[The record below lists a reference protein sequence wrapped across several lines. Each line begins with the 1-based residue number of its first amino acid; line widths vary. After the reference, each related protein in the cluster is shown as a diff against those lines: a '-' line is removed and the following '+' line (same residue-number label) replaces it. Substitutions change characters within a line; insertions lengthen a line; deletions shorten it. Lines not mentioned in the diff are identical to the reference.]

1 MDIAEVLQHTSPEL
15 FLPELEA
22 GDKPGVLTELVAKL
36 VAGSKTMTRP
46 DAVLQMLESREALG
60 STAVGPGVA
69 FPHGRTLAVQK
80 LTVLCAR
87 SSQRRR
93 LRRGRRPA
101 DPPVLRA
108 HRAAPGQRAQVHQEP
123 GRPDGQAAG
132 CRPARPADGGRR
144 LRVLLFRP
152 EGGLTCTRNCRSSWR
167 SRTSSR

>member
-22 GDKPGVLTELVAKL
+22 GDKPGVLAELVAKL

-87 SSQRRR
+87 SSQGVDFDAVDGQPTH
-93 LRRGRRPA
+93 LFFVLIAPPQDSGHKYIKSLAVLTDKLQDADLRGRLMAAA
-101 DPPVLRA
+101 DYESFCSVLK
-108 HRAAPGQRAQVHQEP
+108 G
-123 GRPDGQAAG
+123 D
-132 CRPARPADGGRR
+132 
-144 LRVLLFRP
+144 
-152 EGGLTCTRNCRSSWR
+152 
-167 SRTSSR
+167 